1 MGTQWFHGFRT
12 RAQLAGRLPGAV
24 LAAVLVMSTLL
35 VTGAAAAPASAAP
48 LAVEPGDIALN
59 LDDLRPGFS
68 PDPRFMREGQLENV
82 GPLTQVQYEREVNA
96 LTVRD
101 GPVVVGQVII
111 RLDTGIGAGDALIV
125 VRDSLLNQNGQSIS
139 DAGPNDGGTFTLF
152 KKDGPLEIYS
162 VGFIKENMV
171 IVTLTGGLEG
181 VVSPAGTLE
190 LAGISSARLDA
201 ALGR

>member
-1 MGTQWFHGFRT
+1 MGTQWFQSFRT
-12 RAQLAGRLPGAV
+12 RGQLAGQLPRAV
-24 LAAVLVMSTLL
+24 LAAMLVVSTLM
-35 VTGAAAAPASAAP
+35 VTVAAPAFAAP
-48 LAVEPGDIALN
+48 LAIEPRDIALN
-59 LDDLRPGFS
+59 LGDLRPGFS
-68 PDPRFMREGQLENV
+68 PDPRFTREGQLDNV
-82 GPLTQVQYEREVNA
+82 GPMTQVQYQREA
-96 LTVRD
+96 TPQSIQE
-101 GPVVVGQVII
+101 GPIVVGQVII

-125 VRDSLLNQNGQSIS
+125 VRESLMNQNGQSIS
-139 DAGPNDGGTFTLF
+139 NAGPNDGGTFTLF

-162 VGFIKENMV
+162 VGFIKETMV

>member
-1 MGTQWFHGFRT
+1 MGTQWFRGVRMQGQAT
-12 RAQLAGRLPGAV
+12 GWMPRAV
-24 LAAVLVMSTLL
+24 LAVVLVVSMLT
-35 VTGAAAAPASAAP
+35 VAAVAPAVAAP
-48 LAVEPGDIALN
+48 LAVEPRDIALN
-59 LDDLRPGFS
+59 VEDLRPGFT
-68 PDPRFMREGQLENV
+68 PDPRYTREGQLENV
-82 GPLTQVQYEREVNA
+82 GPTTQVQYQREVNA
-96 LTVRD
+96 MTVRD
-101 GPVVVGQVII
+101 GPVVVGQVVI

-125 VRDSLLNQNGQSIS
+125 VRDSFLNQEGQQIS
-139 DAGPNDGGTFTLF
+139 DIGPNDGGTFTLF